1 MHCQWL
7 SRNVTSTTQ
16 VRSSSGSGKLTQSW
30 APAGGALTG
39 AAEAVGRGRAVS
51 FALTPLAPPPFV
63 SPALARSPDRPSPDR
78 PSPDRPPLG
87 LPPLTAGLTGPGSR
101 VRPARTT
108 ALRPPPGRA
117 RTGPSPSVR
126 SVHGSDRRGGRRRG
140 TAPARPAPGPGLPR
154 AR

>member
-39 AAEAVGRGRAVS
+39 GAEAVGRGRAVS

-63 SPALARSPDRPSPDR
+63 SPALARSPDRPLPDLARSPDRPSPDRPSPDR

-87 LPPLTAGLTGPGSR
+87 L
-101 VRPARTT
+101 
-108 ALRPPPGRA
+108 
-117 RTGPSPSVR
+117 
-126 SVHGSDRRGGRRRG
+126 
-140 TAPARPAPGPGLPR
+140 
-154 AR
+154 